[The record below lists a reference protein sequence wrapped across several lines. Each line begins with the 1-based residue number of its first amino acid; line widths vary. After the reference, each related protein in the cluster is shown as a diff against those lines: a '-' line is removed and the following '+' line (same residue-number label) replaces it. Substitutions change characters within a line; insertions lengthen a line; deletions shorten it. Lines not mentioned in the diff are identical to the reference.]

1 MTPFRR
7 RLLAQKH
14 GSSETDHIV
23 YGPADFNIGASE
35 TGKWISALS
44 PLRGVVGEKVR
55 IEFDYEYSITN
66 PSAEQKFYVRT
77 HSKTGIT
84 DNSYYYFEETVTET
98 ASDSGHFSQTWT
110 TVNDSTSMRS
120 FAGKTLTNEGTF
132 KISNFTIYE
141 VY

>member
-14 GSSETDHIV
+14 GSGETDHVV
-23 YGPADFNIGASE
+23 YGPADITFSASD
-35 TGKWISALS
+35 TAKWINALS

-55 IEFDYEYSITN
+55 IEFDYEYSVTN
-66 PSAEQKFYVRT
+66 PSATQTYSIRT
-77 HSKTGIT
+77 HGETGIA
-84 DNSYYYFEETVTET
+84 DSNYYYFEETVT
-98 ASDSGHFSQTWT
+98 ASATKSAHFSETFT
-110 TVNDSTSMRS
+110 TINDSVSLRS
-120 FAGKTLTNEGTF
+120 AALRTLAEGTF

>member
-7 RLLAQKH
+7 KLLMTKH
-14 GSSETDHIV
+14 GSSETEHLV
-23 YGPADFNIGASE
+23 YGPVNFNWGSSD
-35 TGKWISALS
+35 TGKWINALT

-66 PSAEQKFYVRT
+66 PSSSQTYSIRT
-77 HSKTGIT
+77 HSKTGIA

-98 ASDSGHFSQTWT
+98 ASKSAHFSQTWET
-110 TVNDSTSMRS
+110 INDSVSMRS
-120 FAGKTLTNEGTF
+120 YASRTLAEGTF

-141 VY
+141 IY